1 MRGFTSMQTPFW
13 TVRHS
18 LQFTTLGSVRW
29 KVLWPTAAT
38 FQGLSLGVLQV
49 SGSCCNTTHVSTTCL
64 LAYKVSKRAA
74 SCREL
79 AKHRSNCSWGSG
91 RDRRNARRLIG
102 SVIREEG
109 LTYLQNWLSPSSKRT
124 RTATGGAATNTAAWR
139 CCRWRTSHA
148 CCSEALLLL
157 LSGHNPKLLQL
168 LLLLFVPILTV
179 SPVVLLFNFI
189 AAPAFELNKDPS
201 PAQAPPRKP
210 MLQGTRKAQNKKN
223 RNDQRPSM
231 RQTRSCC

>member
-79 AKHRSNCSWGSG
+79 AKLRSNCSWGNG

-148 CCSEALLLL
+148 CCSEAPPPPPPLR
-157 LSGHNPKLLQL
+157 SQPQTTTADAASFRTHTHGESCRPPLQL
-168 LLLLFVPILTV
+168 HCCTSLRAQQGSV
-179 SPVVLLFNFI
+179 SCSSSSSQTN
-189 AAPAFELNKDPS
+189 A
-201 PAQAPPRKP
+201 
-210 MLQGTRKAQNKKN
+210 TRY
-223 RNDQRPSM
+223 
-231 RQTRSCC
+231 T